1 MDNKTRRDKGMA
13 YISDASVLF
22 QQFRTKLLLKSLN
35 RMLPF
40 NAPKEYLIFKLIGL
54 KYGKDTY
61 IDVPFRC
68 DYGKNI
74 TVGDRFY
81 ANSNCVIIDVA
92 KVTIG
97 DNVMFG
103 PNVSVITAG
112 HPVHPQVRATAYEY
126 GIPISIGDNVW
137 IGAGAIV
144 LPGVT
149 IGANTVIGAG
159 SVVTKDIPENVV
171 AAGNPC
177 KVIREITDEDNKY
190 LYKNCEFDAE
200 AWDIIQK
207 RIDNS
212 GSSS

>member
-1 MDNKTRRDKGMA
+1 MTNRERRDSSMA
-13 YISDASVLF
+13 YISDSSVLI
-22 QQFRTKLLLKSLN
+22 QQFKTKLFLRSLN
-35 RMLPF
+35 RMIPF

-54 KYGKDTY
+54 KHGKGTF

-74 TVGDRFY
+74 SVGDRFY
-81 ANSNCVIIDVA
+81 ANTNCTIIDVA

-97 DNVMFG
+97 NNVKFG

-112 HPVHPQVRATAYEY
+112 HPVHAETRATAYEY
-126 GIPISIGDNVW
+126 GIPVTIGDNVW

-144 LPGVT
+144 LPSVT

-159 SVVTKDIPENVV
+159 SVVTKDIPENVI

-177 KVIREITDEDNKY
+177 KVIRQITDEDKKY
-190 LYKNCEFDAE
+190 CYKNREFDEE
-200 AWDIIQK
+200 AWEHIQK
-207 RIDNS
+207 MLNEK
-212 GSSS
+212 